1 MSSASVAKT
10 VAKKLKYYLDVQRR
24 EDAFDLSGPY
34 LPKEEPVS
42 LRAGPTLDYDG
53 IHDRSLKHYFHS
65 NKVKGQLQQMHTA
78 RDQGPREGKVREFV
92 DQTMAS
98 VDYRLKPGP
107 ISPYAIPQTVT
118 PKPPPHRPKALMSVD
133 QYMKTKR
140 GAKRRK
146 LPVNVVGKPGR
157 MLRCSP
163 PQHVTQ
169 NERER
174 LVNMATKLIVATET
188 VALPATKKQSKGF
201 QASDKDIP
209 RLRREKQHHTAT
221 ESLSSDSEGSQRVS
235 RRPAPPKGK
244 PRSKSAPHRRPESTF
259 FKSSAASRDENKQSR
274 SGVHVVLPGG
284 SRSDDDD
291 ERLRSLVGRMNLD
304 GSGSSIM
311 ASHHQSKDS
320 RPESAGVPLKSQA
333 VGTEEDSYDD
343 EEFESVGSPGLSST
357 HETPRLSW
365 MGTEHDMIDVS
376 TQTVVHSGTQTI
388 KQNDEDLEQ
397 IDRHM
402 ILRSRLSPIKRASLE
417 EVEEVCI
424 ATETATVGASTASIP
439 TSTPLSTE
447 TQTRNR
453 DLEPK
458 VLTYEVYVLTGDKL
472 GAGTKAVVKITVFGE
487 YGNSGERQLLR
498 SRTHRSKFQR
508 GQVDIFAIDSVFLGK
523 LSSIRIGHSETKLGY
538 GWFLD
543 KVFVKEGPEATRA
556 FEFKCNRWLSS
567 RDDDGQIIRDLPVS
581 DVLPASH
588 LVAVLPRIDE
598 RQDDDFF
605 KSDSGSDS
613 FSSGEDDVPPPD
625 LREAK
630 KKSKNKEDSHRE
642 KSSKS
647 TAESLATKPPSAPA
661 PHESE
666 AREDHLVAVKA
677 ESLFDISEEEEDK
690 DENAEEQENDKFF
703 EPDDKNDSDSEDEE
717 TDFRK
722 QSKKRREKE
731 EEIESEE
738 DENDKEELAEGGKR
752 GAVTKRGSDQIKLA
766 STVMTSFKKGPVE
779 KTKETVQSPR
789 KGEDKKEEKAIEK
802 VKMEERENDDDD
814 DNKEEDEE
822 EKEEEEA
829 AEPVTTKEEE
839 EEEPRVEFTGE
850 TKPEHER
857 ERPVSAQS
865 DDFFEGFKAGV
876 RAKHEKERERYRESV
891 HESESVLIKGA
902 SIHDAAKRG
911 NLERIKEL
919 INVVPEIKNKTDER
933 GMNPLH
939 IAAANGR
946 LDCVKW
952 LAVSG
957 VDLAEETPTGY
968 TAMHLAAMN
977 GHVNCM
983 MILSAMGSTLSCR
996 TIDELTPLHLA
1007 CMSGFIEC
1015 VKWLIAN
1022 RAKVDVLDNNGRSPL
1037 DIAEEYGHEDV
1048 VKLLKKF
1055 RRELTRQ
1062 DSTLAQL
1069 MTSESKRRKS
1079 VDSMASD
1086 QDGVPSKV
1094 SDSGVGGLESGEDS
1108 WISDT
1113 EEDITM
1119 EGMKDTRPDS
1129 ASKQRPDSGRD
1140 RPESASRARTD
1151 SIVSIEDK
1159 KKIFD
1164 KQQSKMKKRNS
1175 SFLDSIRM
1183 EVENE
1188 EEF

>member
-1 MSSASVAKT
+1 MSSATVAKT

-24 EDAFDLSGPY
+24 EDGFDLSGPCH
-34 LPKEEPVS
+34 PREDPVP

-53 IHDRSLKHYFHS
+53 IHDRSLKHYFHNS
-65 NKVKGQLQQMHTA
+65 NVKKQLQQMHTA
-78 RDQGPREGKVREFV
+78 RNQDAREGTVRGFM

-118 PKPPPHRPKALMSVD
+118 PKPPPHRPQATMTVD

-146 LPVNVVGKPGR
+146 LPVNVVGKPR
-157 MLRCSP
+157 RILRRSP
-163 PQHVTQ
+163 PQHVSRD
-169 NERER
+169 ERER

-201 QASDKDIP
+201 QASEKDIP
-209 RLRREKQHHTAT
+209 RLQREKKRQVTT
-221 ESLSSDSEGSQRVS
+221 ESLSSDSEGSQKVS

-244 PRSKSAPHRRPESTF
+244 PRSGSAPHRRPESTF
-259 FKSSAASRDENKQSR
+259 FKSSSSRRDGEKHGR
-274 SGVHVVLPGG
+274 SGVHVLLPGG
-284 SRSDDDD
+284 SQSDDED
-291 ERLRSLVGRMNLD
+291 RLRSLVGRMNLE
-304 GSGSSIM
+304 GRGSSVI
-311 ASHHQSKDS
+311 ASKHQSKETRPKSAAVPQKS
-320 RPESAGVPLKSQA
+320 R
-333 VGTEEDSYDD
+333 TEEDSYDD
-343 EEFESVGSPGLSST
+343 EEFESGGSPRLSST
-357 HETPRLSW
+357 RTTPRQSW
-365 MGTEHDMIDVS
+365 MESEHEMIDMS
-376 TQTVVHSGTQTI
+376 TQTVVHSGTQTV
-388 KQNDEDLEQ
+388 KQYDEEQDQ
-397 IDRHM
+397 IDRHI
-402 ILRSRLSPIKRASLE
+402 ILPSRLSPIKQTPLE
-417 EVEEVCI
+417 RVQEVYVS
-424 ATETATVGASTASIP
+424 TETATVGASTADIP

-458 VLTYEVYVLTGDKL
+458 VLTYEVYILTGDKL
-472 GAGTKAVVKITVFGE
+472 GAGTKAAVKMTIFGE

-508 GQVDIFAIDSVFLGK
+508 GQVDIFVIDSVFLGK
-523 LSSIRIGHSETKLGY
+523 LSSIRIGHNETKLGY

-543 KVFVKEGPEATRA
+543 KVYIKEGPEATRA

-567 RDDDGQIIRDLPVS
+567 RDDDGQIIRDLPVC

-598 RQDDDFF
+598 RQDEDFF
-605 KSDSGSDS
+605 RSASDSDS
-613 FSSGEDDVPPPD
+613 FSSDEDNVPAPD

-630 KKSKNKEDSHRE
+630 KKPKNQEESHIEKTSKHVTEPVVF
-642 KSSKS
+642 
-647 TAESLATKPPSAPA
+647 KPPPV
-661 PHESE
+661 PTPRESE
-666 AREDHLVAVKA
+666 VQEDGFIAVKA
-677 ESLFDISEEEEDK
+677 ENLFDISEGEDDKQGVTEEL
-690 DENAEEQENDKFF
+690 ENEKFF
-703 EPDDKNDSDSEDEE
+703 DPDDKSDNSESEDEE
-717 TDFRK
+717 ENSRA
-722 QSKKRREKE
+722 QGKKRREE
-731 EEIESEE
+731 AENSSESEE
-738 DENDKEELAEGGKR
+738 EGKDEEEETEGGKR
-752 GAVTKRGSDQIKLA
+752 AAVTKNGSDNLKLVTTA
-766 STVMTSFKKGPVE
+766 MTSFKKAAGR
-779 KTKETVQSPR
+779 KTKDQEFGAEEQ
-789 KGEDKKEEKAIEK
+789 DK
-802 VKMEERENDDDD
+802 
-814 DNKEEDEE
+814 EE
-822 EKEEEEA
+822 EKIEEKRKVEEQEKEDESGENEVEQEKDIEKA
-829 AEPVTTKEEE
+829 APEKEEEE
-839 EEEPRVEFTGE
+839 EEEPRVEFTGD
-850 TKPEHER
+850 TKPENER
-857 ERPVSAQS
+857 ERPISAQS
-865 DDFFEGFKAGV
+865 EEFFEGFKAGV
-876 RAKHEKERERYRESV
+876 RAKHEKERERHRESV
-891 HESESVLIKGA
+891 HESESVLRKGI
-902 SIHDAAKRG
+902 SIHDAAKTG
-911 NLERIKEL
+911 NLDRIKEL
-919 INVVPEIKNKTDER
+919 ISVVPEMKNRTDER

-939 IAAANGR
+939 LAAANGR

-983 MILSAMGSTLSCR
+983 MILSAMGSTLSSR

-1007 CMSGFIEC
+1007 CMSGFTEC

-1022 RAKVDVLDNNGRSPL
+1022 RAKIDVVDNNGRTPL
-1037 DIAEEYGHEDV
+1037 DIAEEYGHEDL
-1048 VKLLKKF
+1048 VKLLRKFKK
-1055 RRELTRQ
+1055 ELTRQ

-1079 VDSMASD
+1079 IDSMGSD

-1113 EEDITM
+1113 EEDLTV
-1119 EGMKDTRPDS
+1119 ETMKDSLPDS
-1129 ASKQRPDSGRD
+1129 ATRQRPGSGRE

-1151 SIVSIEDK
+1151 SIMSMENRK
-1159 KKIFD
+1159 KNFE